1 MRLCLILLVS
11 LVAATSA
18 SALAGGTAPTVFTPA
33 QVQWAAGKGPLAG
46 TQVAALFG
54 DPAKPGPFVLR
65 LRIPDGGSFGPHSHP
80 VIENVTVL
88 QGTLLIGVG
97 DKVDKAKMVALP
109 TGSFFS
115 VPANVHHYAMA
126 KGETIVQLND
136 NGPWAMTMVK
146 M

>member
-18 SALAGGTAPTVFTPA
+18 SALAGNAPTVFTPA
-33 QVQWAAGKGPLAG
+33 QVHWAAGTGPLQG

-65 LRIPDGGSFGPHSHP
+65 VRVPDGAKFGPHSHP
-80 VIENVTVL
+80 VLENVTVL

-97 DKVDKAKMVALP
+97 DKMDVAKMVALP
-109 TGSFFS
+109 AGSFFS
-115 VPANVHHYAMA
+115 VPPNVHHYAMA
-126 KGETIVQLND
+126 KGDTIIQLND
-136 NGPWAMTMVK
+136 TGPWKMTMVK